1 MSDIP
6 AYAVLIGT
14 GVILTYL
21 PKVLSGAMDS
31 IGGASGFKR
40 AAMAVAGAAVTGG
53 TSLAVGAAAR
63 GAGSL
68 AAGAAGRA
76 AAAGNMSRAAKL
88 TRVAS
93 LSNKAAERTGT
104 ISRSSFRQMSNTF
117 KDEAGLGGLTPLPY
131 DDIGFRGGGSGMR
144 AGGARSPGVTS
155 DYQHAGP
162 RGVEDGHLHSEVFR
176 QGNKAIE
183 KETADESRLRPMS
196 ASDAQRYVKAYKAK
210 SIDLQNQGDQTGQPV
225 KIDPRTPVA
234 SPLGW
239 KEAADK
245 ANPTKRTSYYEQ
257 PKVQKNKAFGH
268 DDSRTLPHPASPEGA
283 DDR

>member
-40 AAMAVAGAAVTGG
+40 AAMAVTGAAITGG
-53 TSLAVGAAAR
+53 TSLAAGAAAR
-63 GAGSL
+63 GAGSV
-68 AAGAAGRA
+68 AASAAGRA

-93 LSNKAAERTGT
+93 LSNKAAERTGSVT
-104 ISRSSFRQMSNTF
+104 RSSFRQMSNTF

-131 DDIGFRGGGSGMR
+131 DDIGFRGRGEGRG
-144 AGGARSPGVTS
+144 AGASAVRNSAP
-155 DYQHAGP
+155 DYKHGGP
-162 RGVEDGHLHSEVFR
+162 RGVDEGHLHNQVYQ
-176 QGNKAIE
+176 QGAEATRSKAIRE
-183 KETADESRLRPMS
+183 GRMPAMS
-196 ASDAQRYVKAYKAK
+196 AADAKRYVKAYQSK
-210 SIDLQNQGDQTGQPV
+210 SIGLQNDGDLTGQPV
-225 KIDPRTPVA
+225 KTDPRTPVA

-239 KEAADK
+239 KEATDK
-245 ANPTKRTSYYEQ
+245 ANPRKRTAYYES
-257 PKVQKNKAFGH
+257 PKV
-268 DDSRTLPHPASPEGA
+268 SRPSSEDPKL
-283 DDR
+283 